1 MFEKSQIKEHM
12 EVRGPADEHVGTVD
26 SLAGDVLKLTR
37 SDSSDGVH
45 HYIDLKWVDRIED
58 GRLYLKGDAQVRTDS
73 SHARPHPSATRPE
86 KLPLFGTSGH
96 GTGMGGSGF
105 NG

>member
-1 MFEKSQIKEHM
+1 MFEKGRIKEHM

-26 SLAGDVLKLTR
+26 SISGDVLKLTR
-37 SDSSDGVH
+37 SDSSDGKH

-58 GRLYLKGDAQVRTDS
+58 DRLYLKGDAQVRTDA
-73 SHARPHPSATRPE
+73 SHARLHPGAPPRE
-86 KLPLFGTSGH
+86 ELPLFGTSGH